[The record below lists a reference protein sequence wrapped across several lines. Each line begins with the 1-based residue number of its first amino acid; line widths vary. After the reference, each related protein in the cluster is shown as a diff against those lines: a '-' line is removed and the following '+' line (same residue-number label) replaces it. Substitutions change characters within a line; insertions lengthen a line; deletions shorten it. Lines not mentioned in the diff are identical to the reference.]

1 MGRGWQK
8 YCLSLPG
15 SKPKGGSAMR
25 RIVSVIALMSLWG
38 CGSDHGPEGTL
49 VKPGTGVVG
58 VPGDGYAVA
67 ASRAVPVSGGTLIV
81 AKNGFAVAADPDR
94 DKVFIASLS
103 DRTVRT
109 VALQPGDEPGRVV
122 EDDSGRLHVATR
134 SGGAVVSIDL
144 ASASVVDRRAVCPA
158 PRGIAHDS
166 ATGLLHVAC
175 QTGELVSLPAAG
187 GDAVR
192 VLKLNRDLRDVLV
205 RGTQLIV
212 SRFKTAQML
221 VVDENGRVTNTVP
234 APDFAAP
241 FNGGIDVNTT
251 RTPSVAW
258 RMVELPNRKIG
269 VLHQRGTPGMVS
281 TAPSGYGGGFNPCG
295 GGAIV
300 EGTLSQLTVPDPAAT
315 TPPQPDVASPA
326 LNAMVGPSDV
336 AVSPAG
342 KVAVVSIGNAWFAV
356 APPPSMNG
364 APPPMVGPTRQR
376 KPKIAIVDPGAG
388 PVDPNGGCAFP
399 SEDAEIEGEPTAVA
413 FHGEQ
418 IVIQSREPAQLQV
431 LGPNGFKIPLS
442 ADSRADTGL
451 ALFHMDAGPGLA
463 CASCHPEGMEDGR
476 VWEFAGL
483 GSRRTQNLG
492 GGIMDT
498 APFHWAGDLSDFP
511 SLVHEVFESRM
522 GSARPNHLQLAAFGK
537 WIDTVPAVIPALT
550 DSTVVERGRA
560 LFEGTEA
567 GCSTCHSGA
576 QFTNNQTVD
585 VGTGGFFQVP
595 SLLGVGSRAPFMHT
609 GCAPT
614 LRDRFGACG
623 GGDLHGTTSSL
634 NAAQIDDLVA
644 YLESL

>member
-1 MGRGWQK
+1 
-8 YCLSLPG
+8 
-15 SKPKGGSAMR
+15 MR
-25 RIVSVIALMSLWG
+25 RIVSVVALMSLWG
-38 CGSDHGPEGTL
+38 CGADHGPEGSL

-58 VPGDGYAVA
+58 VPGGGYGLR
-67 ASRAVPVSGGTLIV
+67 ASRAVPVSGGTLLVTRDGI
-81 AKNGFAVAADPDR
+81 AVAADPDR
-94 DKVFIASLS
+94 DRVFLANIGT
-103 DRTVRT
+103 DKNVRT
-109 VALQPGDEPGRVV
+109 VALQPGDEPGRVA
-122 EDDSGRLHVATR
+122 EDDAGRVHVAARTA
-134 SGGAVVSIDL
+134 GVVVSIDL
-144 ASASVVDRRAVCPA
+144 ASAKVIDRRAVCPA

-187 GDAVR
+187 GEAVR

-205 RGTQLIV
+205 RGNQLLV

-221 VVDENGRVTNTVP
+221 LVDENGRVTNTVH
-234 APDFAAP
+234 APTSNANFA
-241 FNGGIDVNTT
+241 GGLDPTG

-258 RMVELPNRKIG
+258 RMVALPNGKVG
-269 VLHQRGTPGMVS
+269 MLHQRGTLGMVS
-281 TAPSGYGGGFNPCG
+281 TSPSGYGGGFNPCG
-295 GGAIV
+295 SGAV
-300 EGTLSQLTVPDPAAT
+300 VDGTLSQLTVPDPEAT
-315 TPPQPDVASPA
+315 TPPQDFAAAPI
-326 LNAMVGPSDV
+326 NAMVGPSDV
-336 AVSPAG
+336 AASPSG
-342 KVAVVSIGNAWFAV
+342 KVAVVSIGNAWFA
-356 APPPSMNG
+356 PPPSANG
-364 APPPMVGPTRQR
+364 GMPEMSGPMRQR

-388 PVDPNGGCAFP
+388 PPDPSQPPPCDFP
-399 SEDAEIEGEPTAVA
+399 SEDAQIEGEPTAVA
-413 FHGEQ
+413 FDQ
-418 IVIQSREPAQLQV
+418 NDRIVIQSREPAQLQV
-431 LGPNGFKIPLS
+431 LGPNGFKIALS

-492 GGIMDT
+492 GGIMNT
-498 APFHWAGDLSDFP
+498 VPFHWAGDLADFQ

-522 GSARPNHLQLAAFGK
+522 GSARPNHLQLEAFGK
-537 WIDTVPAVIPALT
+537 WIDSVPAVIPALT
-550 DSTVVERGRA
+550 DSSVVERGRA
-560 LFEGTEA
+560 LFDSAQA

-634 NAAQIDDLVA
+634 NAAQVDDLVA

>member
-1 MGRGWQK
+1 
-8 YCLSLPG
+8 
-15 SKPKGGSAMR
+15 MR
-25 RIVSVIALMSLWG
+25 RVVSVVALMSLWG

-49 VKPGTGVVG
+49 IKPGTGVVG
-58 VPGDGYAVA
+58 VPGDGYAVT

-81 AKNGFAVAADPDR
+81 AKHGFAVAADPDR

-103 DRTVRT
+103 DRMVRT

-122 EDDSGRLHVATR
+122 EDDSGRVHVATR
-134 SGGAVVSIDL
+134 SSGAVVSIDIP
-144 ASASVVDRRAVCPA
+144 SAAVVDRRAVCPA

-205 RGTQLIV
+205 QGTRLIV

-221 VVDENGRVTNTVP
+221 VVDENGRVTSTVN
-234 APDFAAP
+234 APDSNFG
-241 FNGGIDVNTT
+241 FGGGLDPNAT

-258 RMVELPNRKIG
+258 RMVPLANRKIG
-269 VLHQRGTPGMVS
+269 MIHQRGTPGMVS
-281 TAPSGYGGGFNPCG
+281 TSPSGYGGGFNPCG

-300 EGTLSQLTVPDPAAT
+300 EGTLSQLTVPEPDGA
-315 TPPQPDVASPA
+315 TPPPDIAAPA

-336 AVSPAG
+336 AVSPSG
-342 KVAVVSIGNAWFAV
+342 KVAIVSIGNAWFAV
-356 APPPSMNG
+356 PPTTNNG
-364 APPPMVGPTRQR
+364 ELPPMAGPTRQR

-388 PVDPNGGCAFP
+388 VPDPNNPNGCAFP
-399 SEDAEIEGEPTAVA
+399 SEDAEIEGEPTSVA

-431 LGPNGFKIPLS
+431 LGPNGFKISLS
-442 ADSRADTGL
+442 NDSRADTGL

-476 VWEFAGL
+476 VWEFADL

-537 WIDTVPAVIPALT
+537 WIDTVPAVIPAVT
-550 DSTVVERGRA
+550 DSAVVERGRA
-560 LFEGTEA
+560 LFESPEA
-567 GCSTCHSGA
+567 GCATCHSGT
-576 QFTNNQTVD
+576 QLTNNQTVD

-634 NAAQIDDLVA
+634 NVAQIDDLVA